1 MSTCFPIPY
10 SLFTHL
16 PPSLLILVVS
26 LQIFCHSD
34 STLGLFFGSA
44 REVAK
49 IALGIL

>member
-1 MSTCFPIPY
+1 MFPCLLV
-10 SLFTHL
+10 SLS
-16 PPSLLILVVS
+16 PSLPILVVS
-26 LQIFCHSD
+26 LQIFRHSD